1 MDAFTF
7 LHRTAME
14 FYDLAG
20 IYKAK
25 GQTDFLKD
33 YQERAWLL
41 EQEAALQ
48 VLAEPDDFTFKYV
61 IVNSAG
67 QLGYNIGAYEEAKR
81 IVQLG
86 LKGNPSKIYRH
97 EMELLLQKINDN
109 IADCHQEKPQIDE
122 DVLEVS
128 GTLTIANVQAQEIA
142 VREQGREQLRYIKV
156 SVDAIKKVLR
166 FYLGE
171 WVDLQLKKNHFG
183 EFDVKYIGRGF

>member
-1 MDAFTF
+1 MSAFTL

-67 QLGYNIGAYEEAKR
+67 QLGYNIGRYEEAQK
-81 IVQLG
+81 ILQLG
-86 LKGNPSKIYRH
+86 LLGNPSDIHRH
-97 EMELLLQKINDN
+97 EMELLLEKVNQN
-109 IADCHQEKPQIDE
+109 IVETKNEPTTEENI
-122 DVLEVS
+122 LELS
-128 GTLTIANVQAQEIA
+128 GTLTVANVQEQTLGL
-142 VREQGREQLRYIKV
+142 REQGQEQLRHIKV
-156 SVDAIKKVLR
+156 SVDAIKKY
-166 FYLGE
+166 FA
-171 WVDLQLKKNHFG
+171 FT
-183 EFDVKYIGRGF
+183 